1 MEKVCT
7 SQFLIHQ
14 EGWKGQK
21 TCSAVKMTRLWIF
34 PKIIRREA
42 WDSHVIFK
50 AHPTYFRHCIIN
62 DKWSIFS
69 KCLSTAL
76 QCCSSEW
83 GFLPLAYIPHC
94 KHPAPSQVMQPPV
107 FLMHTFLSFVLWV
120 LLWSELHFILWVE
133 RELCVISAS
142 AKSAVPAPTLF
153 QWPYCHPQQPTASQ
167 YYHLILQGYF
177 ISSCLSLFSQPQSC
191 LLPCNVT
198 SYTFPF
204 TSFFT
209 VCCRFFLS
217 IWAKQSSHFSFHSTS
232 LT

>member
-1 MEKVCT
+1 MLQLRVGIPSPGVYPTLQT
-7 SQFLIHQ
+7 S
-14 EGWKGQK
+14 
-21 TCSAVKMTRLWIF
+21 CSFSGDAASRL
-34 PKIIRREA
+34 P
-42 WDSHVIFK
+42 H
-50 AHPTYFRHCIIN
+50 AHF
-62 DKWSIFS
+62 
-69 KCLSTAL
+69 
-76 QCCSSEW
+76 
-83 GFLPLAYIPHC
+83 
-94 KHPAPSQVMQPPV
+94 PV
-107 FLMHTFLSFVLWV
+107 FCSLGSFLVRAPFHIVSW
-120 LLWSELHFILWVE
+120 EGA
-133 RELCVISAS
+133 LCDISISKVSCA
-142 AKSAVPAPTLF
+142 APTLF